1 MLRAGFARERITPE
15 SRSLSLV
22 GFDFRN
28 QEGLRGND
36 GVLDDLYLRCL
47 YVEDSS
53 TATGIIILSLDIC
66 VVLNDYARVLR
77 EEIAMRLGL
86 EPLNVVVHATHT
98 HSAPIPRLKGST
110 DLSDIEPLATG
121 GSVEQEYAWGD
132 SVRELAVTA
141 ALRAQGHTVPVEVL
155 HAEGLSALGYT
166 RRVPDGHGG
175 VGMCWNRQSRPDLAP
190 APSPDPVLSLLVL
203 RPHGGGSDFIIWS
216 TGVHPVTLGKTS
228 RRISADWPGAAT
240 AAIAAQHGS
249 ERVMFLQGVSGEV
262 HPQLATGD
270 TPEDLKRLA
279 RCAAAE
285 VDLLYHTL
293 RRSSS
298 PPALA
303 DTLAVSGEVAALES
317 AAPELTGIRL
327 GGLAILATPFELFAS
342 VSASLR
348 VARQHAIMPLNL
360 TNGWLGYLPDAAAW
374 EAGNYE
380 VDVARSMTRVPGDT
394 GVLVAS
400 LTSICDTLF
409 SF

>member
-22 GFDFRN
+22 GYDFRN
-28 QEGLRGND
+28 QDGLRGNE

-47 YVEDSS
+47 YIEDSAR
-53 TATGIIILSLDIC
+53 ATGLIILSIDIC

-77 EEIAMRLGL
+77 EEIALRLGL
-86 EPLNVVVHATHT
+86 EVMNVVVHATHP
-98 HSAPIPRLKGST
+98 HSAPVHRLKDST
-110 DLSDIEPLATG
+110 DLSNVEPLATG
-121 GSVEQEYAWGD
+121 GSVKEEHTWGD
-132 SVRELAVTA
+132 TVRELAVTA

-166 RRVPDGHGG
+166 RRVPDGRGG
-175 VGMCWNRQSRPDLAP
+175 VSMCWNRQSRPDLAP
-190 APSPDPVLSLLVL
+190 TPSPDPILSLLVL
-203 RPHGGGSDFIIWS
+203 RPRGGGSDFIVWS

-228 RRISADWPGAAT
+228 RMISADWPGAAT
-240 AAIAAQHGS
+240 AAISAQLGS

-270 TPEDLKRLA
+270 TPGDLQHLA
-279 RCAAAE
+279 ACAAAE
-285 VDLLYHTL
+285 VNLLYRTL
-293 RRSSS
+293 RRSVS
-298 PPALA
+298 PRSGA
-303 DTLAVSGEVAALES
+303 DMLAVRGAVAALES
-317 AAPELTGIRL
+317 TAPELTGIRL

-348 VARQHAIMPLNL
+348 AELEYPVMPLNL
-360 TNGWLGYLPDAAAW
+360 TNGWLGYVPDAAAW
-374 EAGNYE
+374 VTGNYE

-394 GVLVAS
+394 DVLVSS
-400 LTSICDTLF
+400 LKLICEALF